1 MHVKPEIYGFVRASF
16 SYFSYLEHQ
25 MHPSSALRTKFLKP
39 TSGLLVPLGKIYYV
53 PLIIAL
59 FFASDRAE

>member
-1 MHVKPEIYGFVRASF
+1 MHVKPEIYGFVGQVSRT
-16 SYFSYLEHQ
+16 LEHQ
-25 MHPSSALRTKFLKP
+25 MHPSSAFRTKFLKL